1 MLVEHGIFAGGVELP
16 ANAFLFH
23 GDGFCGDKYI
33 GDGHRVFTLRC
44 DSCGEDDCRQ
54 RVVTER

>member
-1 MLVEHGIFAGGVELP
+1 MPVEPGTFADGVAFP

-33 GDGHRVFTLRC
+33 GDGQRVFTLRC
-44 DSCGEDDCRQ
+44 DSSGEYDYRL